1 MNRKTLKSPDIQSS
15 LHKIAKEEIIK
26 TNPLNNQENQS
37 NKRVI
42 TLPLLSNSQHTVELS
57 RT

>member
-15 LHKIAKEEIIK
+15 LYKIAKEEIIK
-26 TNPLNNQENQS
+26 TNHLNNQENQS

-42 TLPLLSNSQHTVELS
+42 TIPLLSNSQHRVELS